1 MDGGAW
7 WATVHGVANS
17 RTRLSDFPSLSLY
30 QWRGREQTAQKT
42 RELKRWQVKQNQQML
57 GFQWWGRTV

>member
-17 RTRLSDFPSLSLY
+17 RTRLRDFTHSLTHSLT
-30 QWRGREQTAQKT
+30 QTYMGMHITALFVTT
-42 RELKRWQVKQNQQML
+42 RNWKQPAYISCLLLWQQV
-57 GFQWWGRTV
+57 